1 MRLKSKTI
9 KKTLLVAFPN
19 RLILLLAIISM
30 SILEGCSVYSFTGGS
45 VGLAK
50 TISVINFINETG
62 GPASLAQTLS
72 ENLRAY
78 YQTNTKLF
86 LVKKDPD
93 WQLEGKIIG
102 YTVSPQAPQAGQTA
116 GLNRLTIRVNAKF
129 TNNIDTKSSFQ
140 SEFSYYQD
148 FPQAQSLS
156 DVESSL
162 DATILEN
169 IVLQIFT
176 KTTSNW

>member
-1 MRLKSKTI
+1 MKLKSKA
-9 KKTLLVAFPN
+9 LL
-19 RLILLLAIISM
+19 LILIIPFFFS
-30 SILEGCSVYSFTGGS
+30 GCGVYSFTGGS
-45 VGLAK
+45 VGNAK
-50 TISVINFINETG
+50 TITITTFINESG
-62 GPASLAQTLS
+62 GPASLAQNLS
-72 ENLRAY
+72 EQLRTY

-86 LVKKDPD
+86 LVKKDAD

-102 YTVSPQAPQAGQTA
+102 YTVSPQAPQAGQVS

-129 TNNIDTKSSFQ
+129 TNNLDTKASFQ

-156 DVESSL
+156 DVESDL
-162 DATILEN
+162 DNTILNN

-176 KTTSNW
+176 KSTSNW

>member
-1 MRLKSKTI
+1 MRLKSKL
-9 KKTLLVAFPN
+9 KLLV
-19 RLILLLAIISM
+19 LL
-30 SILEGCSVYSFTGGS
+30 SIPLFFTGCGVYSFTGGS

-50 TISVINFINETG
+50 SISIGNFINESG
-62 GPASLAQTLS
+62 GPAALSQTLT
-72 ENLRAY
+72 EDLRAY

-86 LVKKDPD
+86 LVKNNAD
-93 WQLEGKIIG
+93 WELEGKITG

-129 TNNIDTKSSFQ
+129 TNNLDPKADFQ
-140 SEFSYYQD
+140 TDFSYYQD
-148 FPQAQSLS
+148 FPQAQSIS
-156 DVESSL
+156 DVEGTL
-162 DATILEN
+162 DPLILSN